1 MSESPIDLSVLR
13 GLESSTDPAFVQ
25 ELLQIYLEDA
35 SRLVSAIRKGLAD
48 GEARAV
54 RIASHSMKS
63 SSATVGAP
71 RLSALA
77 GEMEA
82 MAKADQLSGGEASLE
97 ALAVEFDRVQ
107 AALRMWPHGD

>member
-1 MSESPIDLSVLR
+1 MSESPIDPSVLR

-25 ELLQIYLEDA
+25 ELLQTYLEDA
-35 SRLVSAIRKGLAD
+35 SRLVSVIRKGLAD
-48 GEARAV
+48 REASAV
-54 RIASHSMKS
+54 RIASHSLKS

-77 GEMEA
+77 AEMES
-82 MAKADQLSGGEASLE
+82 MAKADQLSGGPASLE
-97 ALAVEFDRVQ
+97 ALASEFDRVQ